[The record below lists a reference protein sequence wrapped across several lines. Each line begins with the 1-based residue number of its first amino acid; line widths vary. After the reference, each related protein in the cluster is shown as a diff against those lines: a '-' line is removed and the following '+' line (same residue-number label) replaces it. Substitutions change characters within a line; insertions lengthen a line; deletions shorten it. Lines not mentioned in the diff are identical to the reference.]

1 MSCEKLNTILLGG
14 RRSRDGKY
22 PVQREILFS
31 PVGRIVA
38 DALPDACELVY
49 VRQESE
55 TELEGIPSIVCPDD
69 ADFTEMLRAAVEK
82 LDGDVMVLSTPMP
95 DAEQE
100 EYERV
105 IRMHRQSKNAVSM
118 LTCGAHGGYMALR
131 GVPDARAQENFG
143 QPSDVSDGVH
153 PHCREHQC
161 KDGVLPHGG
170 ACRCVHGV

>member
-55 TELEGIPSIVCPDD
+55 TELEGIPSIVC
-69 ADFTEMLRAAVEK
+69 ARGKRL
-82 LDGDVMVLSTPMP
+82 
-95 DAEQE
+95 
-100 EYERV
+100 
-105 IRMHRQSKNAVSM
+105 VSR
-118 LTCGAHGGYMALR
+118 LNHSGA
-131 GVPDARAQENFG
+131 
-143 QPSDVSDGVH
+143 
-153 PHCREHQC
+153 
-161 KDGVLPHGG
+161 
-170 ACRCVHGV
+170 